1 MMPAVCDVIGDQSL
15 IQHAA
20 CKEPNLALGVIL
32 GKRWRY
38 TLCLR

>member
-1 MMPAVCDVIGDQSL
+1 MMLAVCDVIGDQSL

-38 TLCLR
+38 TLCFR

>member
-1 MMPAVCDVIGDQSL
+1 MMLAVRDVIGYQSL

-20 CKEPNLALGVIL
+20 CKEPNLGLGVIS
-32 GKRWRY
+32 GERWRY

>member
-1 MMPAVCDVIGDQSL
+1 MMLAVCDVIGDQSL

-20 CKEPNLALGVIL
+20 SKEPNLALGVIS
-32 GKRWRY
+32 GERWRY